1 MSDLLMPETLGPE
14 TPGPETPGPETLMPR
29 CDRSS
34 HRFPLDGTW
43 LQTASQGLLGLSTS
57 ALLFVLGSSSLAQ
70 DAPSLQEQVNQIQT
84 EIEAIREARFKDPVQ
99 AQTQAPE
106 AFNAY
111 LEQQLSQ
118 LYSDEDLSQT
128 ATIVQALGLYRGP
141 KIEDLKALAQKT
153 WSTQAAAYYAPEKN
167 GFFVLMQDLPE
178 TLLGVTYAHELYHAF
193 QDQYFDL
200 DAFYR
205 QQINQLNEDE
215 LYARQA
221 VVEGEATLVM
231 NLWLLKQYLGQ
242 IPPEPLVT
250 QTIAMQS
257 SLDTQEL
264 LASLTA
270 SEQAGSLGEAAQAA
284 EEIPAFILEPLLG
297 SYIKG
302 MGFVYEVYRQGGWA
316 QVETLYD
323 NPPVSTEQVL
333 HPQKWFQNERPVALE
348 WPDLEAS
355 PLFRD
360 WTLLGTETLG
370 EVQWRIVFAE
380 HGLEREGIAAAAG
393 WGGDTYAVFQNPK
406 DEADLLVLLATAW
419 DSEAEAEEF
428 VATYERLLAV
438 KYEGRQDTNQAVV
451 RSGDRVL
458 IVEGGDPSQTSAYLD
473 LMAAMFP

>member
-1 MSDLLMPETLGPE
+1 MSDSSTPNRLMGMFASIFLL
-14 TPGPETPGPETLMPR
+14 
-29 CDRSS
+29 
-34 HRFPLDGTW
+34 
-43 LQTASQGLLGLSTS
+43 LLGSP
-57 ALLFVLGSSSLAQ
+57 SLAQ
-70 DAPSLQEQVNQIQT
+70 EPPSLQEQVNQIQT
-84 EIEAIREARFKDPVQ
+84 EIEAIRGTRFKHPVQ
-99 AQTQAPE
+99 AKNQSPE
-106 AFNAY
+106 AFQTY

-118 LYSDEDLSQT
+118 LYSDEELNQT

-153 WSTQAAAYYAPEKN
+153 WSTQAAAYYAPEQN
-167 GFFVLMQDLPE
+167 SFFVLMQDLPE

-231 NLWLLKQYLGQ
+231 NLWLLKQYLGD
-242 IPPEPLVT
+242 IPPEPLVS
-250 QTIAMQS
+250 QTIAMQTS
-257 SLDTQEL
+257 METQEL
-264 LASLTA
+264 FASLTA
-270 SEQAGSLGEAAQAA
+270 SEQTGSLGEAAQAA

-297 SYIKG
+297 SYLKG
-302 MGFVYEVYRQGGWA
+302 MAFVYEVYRQGGWA
-316 QVETLYD
+316 QVETLYE

-333 HPQKWFQNERPVALE
+333 HPQKWFQNERPVALN
-348 WPDLEAS
+348 WPDLETR
-355 PLFRD
+355 PLFQD

-380 HGLEREGIAAAAG
+380 HGLESEGMAAAAG

-419 DSEAEAEEF
+419 DGEAEAEEF
-428 VATYERLLAV
+428 AATYERLLAV
-438 KYEGRQDTNQAVV
+438 KYEGRQDISQTVV

-458 IVEGGDPSQTSAYLD
+458 IVEGGDPTQTHAYLD
-473 LMAAMFP
+473 LMAGMFP